1 MGKNMHTVLL
11 FKKEVDVNIYIFVY
25 IRKNEKNKVT
35 YKLGEGARM
44 EAGFL

>member
-11 FKKEVDVNIYIFVY
+11 FKKEVDVNIYMFVY
-25 IRKNEKNKVT
+25 IRKIEKNKVT
-35 YKLGEGARM
+35 YKLGEGGRM